1 MLARNIAKDF
11 PNSTFVID
19 VKSTGLYFR
28 DEYLQEQKCSIEM
41 WKTGHSHIKRRV
53 RELNAISG
61 FEKSGH
67 FFINEPLG
75 LGFDD
80 GLKSAI
86 LMAKLLD
93 DNNIHKLSELKSQ
106 LPLTFQSPTMAPFCA
121 DNEKY
126 QLVDD
131 IAQSILAKFKNNEK
145 ILDENIKN
153 VLTVNGV
160 RFELENGAWGLIRA
174 SSNKPSLVVV
184 IESFQSMDE
193 VKAIF
198 KYINEI
204 LDATGKVGEY
214 DQTI

>member
-1 MLARNIAKDF
+1 
-11 PNSTFVID
+11 
-19 VKSTGLYFR
+19 
-28 DEYLQEQKCSIEM
+28 
-41 WKTGHSHIKRRV
+41 
-53 RELNAISG
+53 
-61 FEKSGH
+61 
-67 FFINEPLG
+67 

-93 DNNIHKLSELKSQ
+93 DNSPVKLAEMKSQ
-106 LPLTFQSPTMAPFCA
+106 LPLTFQSPTMAPYCA
-121 DNEKY
+121 DDIKY

-131 IAQSILAKFKNNEK
+131 IAQTILNKSENSEK
-145 ILDENIKN
+145 IIGLEIKD

-160 RFELENGAWGLIRA
+160 RFELANGSWGLIRA

-198 KYINEI
+198 KFINEI
-204 LDATGKVGEY
+204 LDATGKVAEY